1 MLSRYDELIG
11 QCRSINDINRVHI
24 AFGNTITPSE
34 AVLLAEH
41 LFIPSHHAVP
51 ALRTDRKFTEDELR
65 RLGRDWIDEQ
75 MSDLRLIRKAD
86 PEPYLRRD
94 IRKSVSLFTDGG
106 AADRKTLLITLPGSN
121 HRLMMPLPTFLQNL
135 AAETTDVL
143 IVRDGTRTDYTRGLD
158 GLATSVAELG
168 EGIAGL
174 VEFEKYERVV
184 GLGISAGGLPMI
196 LVAVQL
202 DIDVLACGAGS
213 PFDGRWD
220 GVAIP
225 PPTAFAAAVS
235 AGFGR
240 RVVAAFGAQS
250 EKDRTNADE
259 IARLLPVEKVE
270 VAIERLEIEHN
281 ILHPMSERRMLPG
294 FFREHLGLRI

>member
-11 QCRSINDINRVHI
+11 QCRSMNDINRVHI

-41 LFIPSHHAVP
+41 LFIPPHHAVP

-220 GVAIP
+220 GLAIP
-225 PPTAFAAAVS
+225 PPMALS
-235 AGFGR
+235 ADTSSTCGKR
-240 RVVAAFGAQS
+240 RLSRSRV
-250 EKDRTNADE
+250 
-259 IARLLPVEKVE
+259 
-270 VAIERLEIEHN
+270 
-281 ILHPMSERRMLPG
+281 MSCLSSG
-294 FFREHLGLRI
+294 ISALRAGTSVLQLSISAT